1 VIRQQLPNRARPLKA
16 ALAGDVSQNDQPDY
30 LPARMVNEFVYCP
43 RLFYYEWV
51 EGVFAHSAD
60 TVEGAFAH
68 ARVDD
73 RADPLPPPDERATA
87 SEPRER
93 SGDAGAPARE
103 RAGGSAGAKPHGAI
117 DDAPVAARSVSLS
130 SETHGVIATID
141 LVEGAGESVTPVDYK
156 KGAPRDT
163 DDGPAAWPAD
173 RVQVGVQALVL
184 REHGY
189 RCDEAILYYAATKQ
203 RVRIPVDQALV
214 AETRSAIDG
223 ARIAA
228 ASAMIPPPLVDS
240 PKCPRCSLVGICLP
254 DETTLVQ
261 ARALDD
267 TDPVQPWLLPPAEPG
282 DSDDSPVDEPVRRLV
297 PARDD
302 LRPLYVIGQGLSV
315 GRSGEVLQVKD
326 RDRKLVQEARLHET
340 SQVNLFGNVSL
351 TSPALQALCGADK
364 PIAHF
369 SSGGWFYGMT
379 QGLGARNAYLRAE
392 QFRQAADP
400 VFCRAIACH
409 TVAAKIRNQ
418 RTLLQRNHIEPPR
431 EVIGQLRTLALRAE
445 AAAALESL
453 LGIEGTAAR
462 LYFGAFAGMIKV
474 DEAALA
480 TFAFEHR
487 NRRPPRDPV
496 NALLSLAYSLL
507 SKDLTIVCAAV
518 GLDPFWGFYHQP
530 RFGRPALALDLME
543 MFRPL
548 VADSVVLSAVNT
560 GMVNADDF
568 VRVGGAVSMTPTGR
582 KGLLRAY
589 EQRMDALVTHP
600 IFDYRV
606 SYRRVLEIQAR
617 LLARFIAGEI
627 ETYPTFETR

>member
-1 VIRQQLPNRARPLKA
+1 MASSSRPTRVIRQRLPDRARPA
-16 ALAGDVSQNDQPDY
+16 RAPFADNARADDQPDY
-30 LPARMVNEFVYCP
+30 LPVRMINEFVYCP

-51 EGVFAHSAD
+51 EGIFAHSAD
-60 TVEGAFAH
+60 TLEGAFAH
-68 ARVDD
+68 TRVDD
-73 RADPLPPPDERATA
+73 RADPLPPPDE
-87 SEPRER
+87 E
-93 SGDAGAPARE
+93 
-103 RAGGSAGAKPHGAI
+103 
-117 DDAPVAARSVSLS
+117 APVAARSVSLS
-130 SETHGVIATID
+130 SETHRVIAKID
-141 LVEGAGESVTPVDYK
+141 LVERDGPLVTPVDYK

-173 RVQVGVQALVL
+173 RVQVGAQALVL

-189 RCDEAILYYAATKQ
+189 DCGEAVLYYAATKQ
-203 RVRIPVDQALV
+203 RVRIPVDDLLIADTLFAV
-214 AETRSAIDG
+214 EG
-223 ARIAA
+223 ARTTA
-228 ASAMIPPPLVDS
+228 ASAMIPAPLEDS

-254 DETTLVQ
+254 DETALVQ
-261 ARALDD
+261 ARALDVRDPLQPGLFAPED
-267 TDPVQPWLLPPAEPG
+267 TDDSEDAAAEAI
-282 DSDDSPVDEPVRRLV
+282 RRLV

-340 SQVNLFGNVSL
+340 SQVNLFGNVAL
-351 TSPALQALCGADK
+351 TAPALQTLCGADK

-369 SSGGWFYGMT
+369 SSGGWFYGIT
-379 QGLGARNAYLRAE
+379 HGLGVRNAYLRAE
-392 QFRQAADP
+392 QFRQATEP
-400 VFCRAIACH
+400 VFCRAVACR

-418 RTLLQRNHIEPPR
+418 RTLLQRNHVEPPR
-431 EVIGQLRTLALRAE
+431 DVLGQLKDLAGRAE
-445 AAAALESL
+445 EADALDRL
-453 LGIEGTAAR
+453 LGVEGTAAR

-474 DEAALA
+474 EDAALS
-480 TFAFEHR
+480 TFTFEHR

-507 SKDLTIVCAAV
+507 SKDLTIVCAVV

-543 MFRPL
+543 MFRPI

-560 GMVNADDF
+560 GMVGAEDF
-568 VRVGGAVSMTPTGR
+568 VRVGAAVSLTPTGR

-589 EQRMDALVTHP
+589 EQRMDALVTHS

-627 ETYPTFETR
+627 DTYPTFETR